1 MENLTFNKICKTG
14 GSDQETVLYDFE
26 SGAIL
31 LSKLSIWELSIHF
44 SLLFIVVNAIGLLS
58 N

>member
-14 GSDQETVLYDFE
+14 DLNQKKNLYDFE

>member
-1 MENLTFNKICKTG
+1 MENFTLNKICETG

-26 SGAIL
+26 SRVIP
-31 LSKLSIWELSIHF
+31 LSKLSIWELGIHF
-44 SLLFIVVNAIGLLS
+44 SLLFVVVNAIGLLS